1 MPIVPILP
9 VKSTDLTEHGNYL
22 AVFDDD
28 NKRYLIKAGAV
39 SAF

>member
-28 NKRYLIKAGAV
+28 IKDT
-39 SAF
+39 